1 VSSSLLVSREGRLLR
16 LTLTRAEKRNALNA
30 ELCQAIV
37 EACETN
43 DPSVGAVLLDAE
55 GKVFC
60 AGMDLTEVRTVDPA
74 EWHERLFTLGA
85 RMTKPL
91 VVAVSGP
98 ALAGGLGLVA
108 NAHVAVCAQGS
119 SFGLTEVRIGLWP
132 YVVYRSVVDAV
143 GHRRALELSLTG
155 RIFGPNE
162 ALQYGLIH
170 EVVPAIELDDRA
182 TAMAQMLANWSPE
195 GIARGLDFVRRSRGL
210 DLAAGGALAARMR
223 AENFAS
229 PDFIEGLDAFEGRR
243 PPMWPSLKK

>member
-16 LTLTRAEKRNALNA
+16 LTLARAEKRNALNA

-108 NAHVAVCAQGS
+108 NAHVAICAQGS

-132 YVVYRSVVDAV
+132 FVVYRSVVDAV

-195 GIARGLDFVRRSRGL
+195 GVARGLEFVRQSRGL
-210 DLAAGGALAARMR
+210 DLASGGALAARTR
-223 AENFAS
+223 ADNFAS
-229 PDFIEGLDAFEGRR
+229 PDFTEGLDAFEARR
-243 PPMWPSLKK
+243 PPVWPSIK